1 MSELRLE
8 LKKKPQNPIIIQG
21 FPGFGLI
28 GTIATE
34 FLIEHLKAEPIGE
47 FIYDELPPT
56 IAVHQGKLV
65 KPMEVYY
72 AKKWNIIILH
82 TILTAKGV
90 EWKMTEL
97 ILDMVKKLKAKK
109 LVCLEGVMSQNGE
122 GVFYYGDKAL
132 AKIANPIKESII
144 MGVTA
149 SILTRY
155 PKAIALF
162 AESHSQLPDS
172 KAAAKLI
179 EAIDKYLGLKVD
191 PKPLLQQ
198 AEQFEQK
205 LKGILQQANKATNE
219 KERKD
224 LSYLG

>member
-1 MSELRLE
+1 MRLE
-8 LKKKPQNPIIIQG
+8 LKQKPQNPIIIQG

-34 FLIEHLKAEPIGE
+34 FLIEHLDAKPIGE

-65 KPMEVYY
+65 KPMEVFY
-72 AKKWNIIILH
+72 AKKQNIIILH
-82 TILTAKGV
+82 TIIAAKGV

-97 ILDMVKKLKAKK
+97 IVDMIKKLKAKK
-109 LVCLEGVMSQNGE
+109 IICLEGVMSPNGE
-122 GVFYYGDKAL
+122 EVFYYGDEKL
-132 AKIANPIKESII
+132 KKIARPIQESIV

-149 SILTRY
+149 SVLTRY

-179 EAIDKYLGLKVD
+179 EVLDKYLGLKVD
-191 PKPLLQQ
+191 TKPLLNQ
-198 AEQFEQK
+198 AEEFEKK
-205 LKGILQQANKATNE
+205 LKGILAQTSKAATE
-219 KERKD
+219 KERRD